1 MGEIGDTGEY
11 NSPDM
16 EDVLEKSDAGEDEPV
31 EPIEYKLSD
40 CDTRPRGLRD
50 RRVAAKA
57 WPLWASFME
66 YELAE
71 AATPPVDT
79 PTEDQLL
86 PPIE

>member
-31 EPIEYKLSD
+31 EPIEYRLSD

-50 RRVAAKA
+50 KRVAAKA
-57 WPLWASFME
+57 
-66 YELAE
+66 
-71 AATPPVDT
+71 
-79 PTEDQLL
+79 
-86 PPIE
+86 